1 MYWSFTVLVY
11 ANVGSVKMKIPCA
24 LVVSLTVD
32 RLSIVFFFFIVFP
45 SGYLCRCK
53 ETTKITF
60 SSFLA
65 IQEKTY
71 SWKKIK

>member
-32 RLSIVFFFFIVFP
+32 RLSIVFFFSLFFPLGIFVDVKKPRKLLSQVF
-45 SGYLCRCK
+45 
-53 ETTKITF
+53 
-60 SSFLA
+60 
-65 IQEKTY
+65 
-71 SWKKIK
+71 